1 MSGEIDYK
9 SARERMVSDQL
20 IPRGISDKHVLAAMR
35 TIPRHLFIPMDMRH
49 LAYADAPLPIGHRQ
63 TISQPYIVALM
74 TELLE
79 LKGGER
85 VLEIGTGS
93 GYQAAILA
101 QIAEEIYTVE
111 RISALVENASTLF
124 GELDLTNIHTF
135 ERDGSAGLPEF
146 APFHAI
152 IVTAAAPKVPSPLKE
167 QLDDGGR
174 LVLPVGSRDGQI
186 LERWR
191 KTGEELK
198 REHIAPVAFVPL
210 VGDFGWDSD
219 EGGAL
224 WWR

>member
-1 MSGEIDYK
+1 MSREIDFAD
-9 SARERMVSDQL
+9 ARERMVTDQL
-20 IPRGISDKHVLAAMR
+20 IPRGINDEHVLSAMR
-35 TIPRHLFIPMDMRH
+35 TIPRHVFIPIDLQY

-74 TELLE
+74 TQLLG
-79 LKGGER
+79 LKGEER

-93 GYQAAILA
+93 GYQAAILSHIAA
-101 QIAEEIYTVE
+101 QVYTVE
-111 RISALVENASTLF
+111 RIS
-124 GELDLTNIHTF
+124 ELAEKAGQVFEKLELSNIQIF

-146 APFHAI
+146 APFDAI
-152 IVTAAAPKVPSPLKE
+152 MVTAAAPKVPSPLKE
-167 QLDDGGR
+167 QLDDGGC

-191 KTGEELK
+191 KSGSEME

-210 VGDFGWDSD
+210 LGDFGWGPD
-219 EGGAL
+219 EGQSS

>member
-1 MSGEIDYK
+1 MSKEIDY
-9 SARERMVSDQL
+9 SDARERMLSDQL
-20 IPRGISDKHVLAAMR
+20 IPRGINDEHVLDAMR
-35 TIPRHLFIPMDMRH
+35 NIPRHLFIPPDLRY

-74 TELLE
+74 TQLLE
-79 LKGGER
+79 LKGEEKI
-85 VLEIGTGS
+85 LEVGTGS

-101 QIAEEIYTVE
+101 QIGGQVYTVE
-111 RISALVENASTLF
+111 RIS
-124 GELDLTNIHTF
+124 ELAEKSRTVFKKLGLTNIQIF

-146 APFHAI
+146 APYHAI
-152 IVTAAAPKVPSPLKE
+152 MVTAAAPQVPSPLKE
-167 QLDDGGR
+167 QLDEGGC

-191 KTGEELK
+191 KTGDELK

-219 EGGAL
+219 EGSSSR
-224 WWR
+224 WR

>member
-1 MSGEIDYK
+1 MSKEIDYT
-9 SARERMVSDQL
+9 SARERMVTDQL
-20 IPRGISDKHVLAAMR
+20 IPRRINDEHVLDAMR
-35 TIPRHLFIPMDMRH
+35 TVPRHLFIPEDLRY

-79 LKGGER
+79 LKGEER

-93 GYQAAILA
+93 GYQAAVLA
-101 QIAEEIYTVE
+101 HLTKEVYTVE
-111 RISALVENASTLF
+111 RISELAENARKVF
-124 GELDLTNIHTF
+124 QELEITNIQVF
-135 ERDGSAGLPEF
+135 EQDGSAGLPEF
-146 APFHAI
+146 APFDAI
-152 IVTAAAPKVPSPLKE
+152 MVTAAAPKVPSPLQE
-167 QLDDGGR
+167 QLADEGR

-191 KTGEELK
+191 KKENELK

-210 VGDFGWDSD
+210 VGDFGWDANN
-219 EGGAL
+219 GGFP